1 MKKTKIICT
10 LGPQS
15 CTREIIQELINN
27 GMDCARLNCSHGNPE
42 EKLEKI
48 NLVRDISDYVS
59 IILDTKGPEIRT
71 GAIQSIY
78 SDSKSCDG
86 EIYLNDGDQIILTAQ
101 DIIGTRERISISY
114 KDLAKKVKPK
124 QTIYIDDGLIE
135 LKVIEIKNEEIVCK
149 VLNGGKLGSRKTV
162 ALPGLD
168 IALEPITPED
178 LKNIE
183 FAIKYNLD
191 FIAVSFVKSKDEII
205 WIKNYIRKKGSQI
218 KVIAKIETVESVENI
233 KEIIEAS
240 DGIMVARGDL
250 ATDICPQNVP
260 IVQKDIVKRCN
271 IAAKPVIIATQMLDS
286 MINNPRPTRAEVND
300 VANAIID
307 GADAIML
314 SGETASGRYPVKA
327 LKNMSE
333 IAKATEKS
341 CYFGTKKEI
350 KNGID
355 DNIASFISK
364 SVYHAANNLD
374 IQAVIAAT
382 SSGFTARLISR
393 FKLRIPIIAITS
405 SLETYRQLSLSW
417 GVYPI
422 LGEFAAKSR
431 QVVIDSIN
439 LAFKKDLITKND
451 TVAVTAGVPVGQ
463 AGTTNLIEIHRIE
476 SFLLYN
482 KIKE

>member
-1 MKKTKIICT
+1 
-10 LGPQS
+10 
-15 CTREIIQELINN
+15 
-27 GMDCARLNCSHGNPE
+27 
-42 EKLEKI
+42 
-48 NLVRDISDYVS
+48 
-59 IILDTKGPEIRT
+59 
-71 GAIQSIY
+71 
-78 SDSKSCDG
+78 
-86 EIYLNDGDQIILTAQ
+86 
-101 DIIGTRERISISY
+101 
-114 KDLAKKVKPK
+114 
-124 QTIYIDDGLIE
+124 DDGLIE